1 MCLNP
6 SVLLLPK
13 IEYFPMIE
21 GACTDFTIVCTVLMH
36 AQMASNVLEQ
46 HDAVVT
52 FDVVLYFQAKQIR
65 MKFPEKFRN
74 TVVSLRR
81 SHIGLNYLSLLG
93 KNFSYLLALGNVSV
107 YGLMMFII
115 LSVFNDIQYF
125 KISRYKAV
133 GSPACPRNAVHPRS
147 LVPKIIRHQ

>member
-1 MCLNP
+1 
-6 SVLLLPK
+6 
-13 IEYFPMIE
+13 MIE
-21 GACTDFTIVCTVLMH
+21 GSIIEFTSVCTVLMH
-36 AQMASNVLEQ
+36 AQMASDVLEE
-46 HDAVVT
+46 HDAANT
-52 FDVVLYFQAKQIR
+52 FDVAFYFQEKQIR

-93 KNFSYLLALGNVSV
+93 KNFSYLLALGNISV

-125 KISRYKAV
+125 KISRYKAF

-147 LVPKIIRHQ
+147 LVPKIIRRQ